1 MKKLNSIFLNI
12 TVAILDFLY
21 EGRDFQRFWVLEE
34 IARAPYFAFLS
45 VLHFRESM
53 GLRGPEHI
61 DLMLQHFEQSINET
75 SHLEYMESRGG
86 NAYWIDRFVAK
97 HLVLIY
103 YWVNVVYYWISP
115 RNAYHLSYEVEIHAA
130 ETYGKYLAYNGPDE
144 KILEILNDE
153 LNHSKELHDVIKLID
168 PDPLTN
174 MEKELEV

>member
-1 MKKLNSIFLNI
+1 MEKFNTVVLDI

-21 EGRDFQRFWVLEE
+21 KGRDYPRFWVLEE

-61 DLMLQHFEQSINET
+61 DLMIQHFEQSVNET
-75 SHLEYMESRGG
+75 EHLEYMESRGG
-86 NAYWIDRFVAK
+86 NAYFIDRFVAK

-103 YWVNVVYYWISP
+103 YWVNVVYYWVAP
-115 RNAYHLSYEVEIHAA
+115 RSAYHLSYEVEVHAA
-130 ETYGKYLAYNGPDE
+130 TTYAKHLALNGHDD

-153 LNHSKELHDVIKLID
+153 LQHSH
-168 PDPLTN
+168 
-174 MEKELEV
+174 ELEKAMELIK

>member
-1 MKKLNSIFLNI
+1 MKHFNTAVLDI

-21 EGRDFQRFWVLEE
+21 KGRDYPRFWVLEE

-61 DLMLQHFEQSINET
+61 DLMIQHFEQSINET

-86 NAYWIDRFVAK
+86 NTYWVDRFVAK

-103 YWVNVVYYWISP
+103 YWVNVFYYWLAP
-115 RNAYHLSYEVEIHAA
+115 RTAYHLSYEVEIHAA
-130 ETYGKYLAYNGPDE
+130 TTYAKYLGENGPDE

-153 LNHSKELHDVIKLID
+153 LQHSHELLQAMEMIK
-168 PDPLTN
+168 
-174 MEKELEV
+174 